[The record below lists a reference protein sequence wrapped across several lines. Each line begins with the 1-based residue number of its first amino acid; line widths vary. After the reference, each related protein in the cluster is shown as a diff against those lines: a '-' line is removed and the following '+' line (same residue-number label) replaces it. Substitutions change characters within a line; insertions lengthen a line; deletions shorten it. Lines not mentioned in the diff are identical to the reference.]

1 MIGPRVTVA
10 IPSIPGRSYSLSRA
24 VESAATQTRPP
35 DAIVVVMDHERNGA
49 HWARNRALA
58 MIDTEWVA
66 WLDDDDILLPNHLEV
81 CVSAA
86 IAGRADL
93 VYPGMITEGGRD
105 PLATPVNGRLRDPF
119 GVRFGPEQEHH
130 LRTVGNFIPITNLV
144 RAELVRQVGGFPKA
158 RSEEFAEEEDY
169 GLLIRLLDAG
179 ARFVHAPVRTWRYR
193 FHASNTGGRGRD
205 EIDQIP
211 SRT

>member
-1 MIGPRVTVA
+1 MSGITVV

-24 VESAATQTRPP
+24 VESAATQTLSP
-35 DAIVVVMDHERNGA
+35 DAIVVVVDHHRNGA
-49 HWARNRALA
+49 HWARNTALG
-58 MIDTEWVA
+58 MVETRWIA
-66 WLDDDDILLPNHLEV
+66 WLDDDDVLLPNHLSV
-81 CVSAA
+81 CMSAA
-86 IAGRADL
+86 VATGADL
-93 VYPGMITEGGRD
+93 VYPGMIAEGGRD
-105 PLATPVNGRLRDPF
+105 PLATPVNGVLRNPF
-119 GVRFGPEQEHH
+119 GVPFGPEQEHH

-144 RAELVRQVGGFPKA
+144 RTDLVRQVGGFPKA

-205 EIDQIP
+205 EMHLIP
-211 SRT
+211 GASS